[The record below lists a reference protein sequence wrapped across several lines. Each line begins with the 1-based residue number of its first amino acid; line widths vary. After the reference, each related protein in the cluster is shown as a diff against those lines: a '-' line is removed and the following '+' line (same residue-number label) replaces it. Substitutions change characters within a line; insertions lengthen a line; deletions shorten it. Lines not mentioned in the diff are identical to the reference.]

1 MFRKIG
7 KKIFVYTALFYTSI
21 MDKTGLGQDHHL
33 IGLIIK
39 FVNHFDPTEIYVLG
53 DNLESN
59 SRNASFCQTLSKGLQ
74 GAGYLKIEVV
84 TNATRSIGVNGRDLS
99 RNVVVISLS
108 KAESIFR
115 ARLFKTAGRSTFRPV
130 YKHELNS
137 HDWRKGDSRL
147 KALFQSRP
155 FLLYF

>member
-7 KKIFVYTALFYTSI
+7 KNFFVYTALFYTL
-21 MDKTGLGQDHHL
+21 MDKTISDQDHNL

-39 FVNHFDPTEIYVLG
+39 FVNHFDPTEIYVLR
-53 DNLESN
+53 DNLESK

-74 GAGYLKIEVV
+74 GAGYLKILVV

-115 ARLFKTAGRSTFRPV
+115 VLQQVSPFEILRLGVRTWQLFSSSTAKSAYAKSQLSG
-130 YKHELNS
+130 
-137 HDWRKGDSRL
+137 
-147 KALFQSRP
+147 
-155 FLLYF
+155 

>member
-7 KKIFVYTALFYTSI
+7 KNFFVYTALFYTLI
-21 MDKTGLGQDHHL
+21 MDKTGSGQDHHL

-39 FVNHFDPTEIYVLG
+39 FVNHFDPTEIYVLR
-53 DNLESN
+53 DNLESK

-115 ARLFKTAGRSTFRPV
+115 VLQQVSPI
-130 YKHELNS
+130 
-137 HDWRKGDSRL
+137 
-147 KALFQSRP
+147 
-155 FLLYF
+155 